1 MFSLDDANDQE
12 ILAFHWHPDSRSSI
26 THPHLHISAGAR
38 VGYAPLQKA
47 HVPSGHVALQEVLR
61 FAITDLGVEPLID
74 RDEAMHLL
82 IRLALAI
89 EQPGQAG
96 GRAAEVVNLL
106 QAGFFKD
113 GHLARQMAVRHEDHP
128 AEGPLALEPVQ

>member
-1 MFSLDDANDQE
+1 MLALNQGLPVRLPGNERLHLVVLVGYTISEEPGLQRRWTVTVSSYTYSIFDSDQQE
-12 ILAFHWHPDSRSSI
+12 LLAFHWHPDSRSSI

-82 IRLALAI
+82 S
-89 EQPGQAG
+89 G
-96 GRAAEVVNLL
+96 
-106 QAGFFKD
+106 
-113 GHLARQMAVRHEDHP
+113 
-128 AEGPLALEPVQ
+128 